1 MKSYIEIIK
10 EIQDELKWDPDLFES
25 EIQIKLDDGI
35 ITLTGA
41 VESAERKKMA
51 ESVTA
56 KIEGVK
62 SVINNLEVKEVK
74 NKRSKPK
81 EVPSPN
87 SGEPDNTL
95 KISGA

>member
-41 VESAERKKMA
+41 VESAERKKWP
-51 ESVTA
+51 SRLPQ
-56 KIEGVK
+56 K
-62 SVINNLEVKEVK
+62 SKE
-74 NKRSKPK
+74 
-81 EVPSPN
+81 
-87 SGEPDNTL
+87 
-95 KISGA
+95 